1 MYIDLPIYEYMNAR
15 TWSSRRKEITWPY
28 LLFFLDHIL
37 ARNLLPTRSTLCLLL
52 GTQPPRAQNLPNP
65 SVPSWPAATLFETTH
80 LQARRQALTTRL
92 ADVVSL
98 SMMALYH
105 PNFAFRLQACPLAA
119 VFLKIGS
126 KTHMLTPSLDDP
138 ERLTLALNGSTLPSQ
153 LLDDW
158 DASIGEATHETL
170 IEHQNLAY
178 MDLMEQYQSKKQ
190 HLDRK
195 IRAYSELEIRYD
207 ELKAAFSELTAA
219 VGNKLSNAASGSPS
233 GLAPVQPFEIL
244 HREDYPDVPIWT
256 DKEYLTAHGDRKA
269 AKGPVTMEDTK
280 ARCGSKRLSEDDE
293 NVTFWFVTNI
303 DGTEVTGSW
312 GREAR
317 QHARAIWVQL
327 HTEGV
332 APFHWSEASM
342 TVREFYAYHMELKFP
357 ELRLCEFSS
366 KAHRIATLGYSG
378 WKKKYFEEHG
388 YPSGAIKTED
398 VDKTEMASTGK
409 REASERPAGEPLPK
423 KTKAEKNQESKNH
436 KRPQE
441 PVTAP
446 TPDAQDNILTQ
457 PTIDDT
463 PTPVVPPIADL
474 STTPQILPEPTL
486 SAPAARHEQPAT
498 APAADYERPSPPPHA
513 SEPQTDLMIIDSP
526 PPPASPIEN
535 PLIMLAAQ
543 ASRVTQID
551 NPLDAPVVQASRV
564 ENALGAQVAQASKGS
579 QIENPLAALLGE
591 ATGPTTRAEFVEVK
605 PSKKTIQKNAVASS
619 SGTKQKVTYLR
630 ATNSTTPRN
639 LCLKDYI
646 IQNGPVTKEVF
657 ETKSANAAKAAHDA
671 ANSDAVLV

>member
-1 MYIDLPIYEYMNAR
+1 MSDSSSEWNPTSAR
-15 TWSSRRKEITWPY
+15 SR
-28 LLFFLDHIL
+28 
-37 ARNLLPTRSTLCLLL
+37 
-52 GTQPPRAQNLPNP
+52 
-65 SVPSWPAATLFETTH
+65 
-80 LQARRQALTTRL
+80 
-92 ADVVSL
+92 
-98 SMMALYH
+98 
-105 PNFAFRLQACPLAA
+105 
-119 VFLKIGS
+119 
-126 KTHMLTPSLDDP
+126 
-138 ERLTLALNGSTLPSQ
+138 SQ
-153 LLDDW
+153 W

-190 HLDRK
+190 HLDPK

-280 ARCGSKRLSEDDE
+280 ARRGSKRLSEDDE
-293 NVTFWFVTNI
+293 NVTFWFVTNTG
-303 DGTEVTGSW
+303 GTEVTGSW

-327 HTEGV
+327 HMEGV

-366 KAHRIATLGYSG
+366 KVHRIATLGYSG
-378 WKKKYFEEHG
+378 WKTKYFEEHG
-388 YPSGAIKTED
+388 YPSGAIKSED
-398 VDKTEMASTGK
+398 VDETKMVSAGK

-423 KTKAEKNQESKNH
+423 KTKAEKKRDSKNH

-446 TPDAQDNILTQ
+446 TSDAQDNILTQ
-457 PTIDDT
+457 PTIDDSLM
-463 PTPVVPPIADL
+463 PVVPPIADL
-474 STTPQILPEPTL
+474 STTPRILPEPTF

-498 APAADYERPSPPPHA
+498 APAADHEHPAPPPHA
-513 SEPQTDLMIIDSP
+513 SEPHIDLMIVDVP
-526 PPPASPIEN
+526 PPPVSTVEN
-535 PLIMLAAQ
+535 PLEMLAVQALRVTQIKNPLDVPVMQ
-543 ASRVTQID
+543 ASRVPQARSNT
-551 NPLDAPVVQASRV
+551 PLIPRWRRLRKVLR
-564 ENALGAQVAQASKGS
+564 
-579 QIENPLAALLGE
+579 AALLGE

-605 PSKKTIQKNAVASS
+605 LSKKATQKNAVASS

-630 ATNSTTPRN
+630 ATNSITPWN

-657 ETKSANAAKAAHDA
+657 DPHWKSLVSEQKKLRFW
-671 ANSDAVLV
+671 SAVKNIVHRKRRVV

>member
-1 MYIDLPIYEYMNAR
+1 
-15 TWSSRRKEITWPY
+15 
-28 LLFFLDHIL
+28 
-37 ARNLLPTRSTLCLLL
+37 
-52 GTQPPRAQNLPNP
+52 
-65 SVPSWPAATLFETTH
+65 
-80 LQARRQALTTRL
+80 
-92 ADVVSL
+92 
-98 SMMALYH
+98 MALYH

-126 KTHMLTPSLDDP
+126 KTRMLTPSLDDP
-138 ERLTLALNGSTLPSQ
+138 EHLTLALNGSTLPSQ
-153 LLDDW
+153 LLDDNPTSARSRSQW

-256 DKEYLTAHGDRKA
+256 DKEYLTAHSDRKA

-280 ARCGSKRLSEDDE
+280 ARRGSKRLSEDDE
-293 NVTFWFVTNI
+293 NVTFWFVTNT

-378 WKKKYFEEHG
+378 WKTKYFEEHG
-388 YPSGAIKTED
+388 YPKGAIKSED
-398 VDKTEMASTGK
+398 VDETKMASTSK

-423 KTKAEKNQESKNH
+423 KTKAEKKRDSKNH

-446 TPDAQDNILTQ
+446 TADAQDNILTQ

-474 STTPQILPEPTL
+474 STTPQILPEPTV

-498 APAADYERPSPPPHA
+498 APATDYERPSSPPHA
-513 SEPQTDLMIIDSP
+513 SEPRTDLMIIDSP

-543 ASRVTQID
+543 ASRID

-564 ENALGAQVAQASKGS
+564 LPVETALGAQVAQASKGS

-605 PSKKTIQKNAVASS
+605 PSKKASQKNAVASS
-619 SGTKQKVTYLR
+619 FGTKKVTYLR
-630 ATNSTTPRN
+630 ATNSITPRN

-646 IQNGPVTKEVF
+646 VQNGPVTKEVFDPHWKSLGSEPKKVF
-657 ETKSANAAKAAHDA
+657 ETKSANAAKAAQDA
-671 ANSDAVLV
+671 ANADVVPI